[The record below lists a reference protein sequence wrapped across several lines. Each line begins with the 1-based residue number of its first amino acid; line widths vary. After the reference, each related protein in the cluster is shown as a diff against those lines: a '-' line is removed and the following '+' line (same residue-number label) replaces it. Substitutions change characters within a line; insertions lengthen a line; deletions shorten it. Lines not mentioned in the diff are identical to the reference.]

1 MASGWRTR
9 LVWGLLGAAAGA
21 YFMANA
27 DARTQRMVRQRSR
40 AFGRGVRRAAV
51 RTAEK
56 GQRAR
61 GAADRLMEAGR
72 EAVESTLGML
82 RVR

>member
-27 DARTQRMVRQRSR
+27 DDRTQRMVRQRSR
-40 AFGRGVRRAAV
+40 AIGRQVRRAAV
-51 RTAEK
+51 RTA
-56 GQRAR
+56 GR
-61 GAADRLMEAGR
+61 GHEVRSTADRLMAAGR
-72 EAVESTLGML
+72 EAVESTLGRL